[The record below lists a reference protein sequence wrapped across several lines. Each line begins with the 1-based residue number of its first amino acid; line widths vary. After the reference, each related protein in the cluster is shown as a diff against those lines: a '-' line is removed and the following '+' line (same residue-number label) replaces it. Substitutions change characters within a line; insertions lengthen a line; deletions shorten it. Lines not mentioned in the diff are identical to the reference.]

1 MYPKMDSALL
11 ERIKRL
17 DAASLS
23 DALDRLGIP
32 GGCYGI
38 KPVTGGQVMVGQAF
52 TVKYIPCG
60 VVKRNVGDFLEDVEP
75 GQVVVIDNAGR
86 DYCTSW
92 GDIMTIFAVQKGIA
106 GTVIDGACRDVRDIR
121 AMNYPMYSKGIFMV
135 TGKDRVELD
144 SVNQPVT
151 IAGIQV
157 RPGDVIYGDDS
168 GVLVIPCDKA
178 QEVTE
183 IAEEIEEIEG
193 RIKDEIRAGS
203 SLAEARKKWG
213 YHNLQTRR
221 S

>member
-1 MYPKMDSALL
+1 MANKLETALL

-32 GGCYGI
+32 CGCYGI

-60 VVKRNVGDFLEDVEP
+60 VEKKNVGDFLEDVEP

-86 DYCTSW
+86 DFCTSW
-92 GDIMTIFAVQKGIA
+92 GDIMTIYAVQKGIA
-106 GTVIDGACRDVRDIR
+106 GTIIDGACRDVREIR
-121 AMNYPMYSKGIFMV
+121 NLNYPMFTKGIFMV
-135 TGKDRVELD
+135 TGKDRVQLE

-168 GVLVIPCDKA
+168 GVLVIPYDKA
-178 QEVTE
+178 QEVVE
-183 IAEEIEEIEG
+183 IAEEIEKIEG
-193 RIKDEIRAGS
+193 HIKDEIRAGS
-203 SLAEARKKWG
+203 TLVEARQKWG
-213 YHNLQTRR
+213 YHNLQSKR
-221 S
+221 